1 MHKIGLHILLFF
13 LLTGCLENSAQQ
25 LGGPCEGCEAA
36 LEYEGA
42 LQNNDTLEGYL
53 TQEPRLRLEGR
64 VLDLKGNPV
73 EGVVLY
79 IHQTNRDGIYPV
91 PDGSEGWGR
100 RHGKHRGW
108 IRTGKDGRY
117 TFYTFRPGAYPGR
130 TDPEHI
136 HLFIA
141 EAGKRPYYADDFV
154 FADDP
159 RLTNAI
165 RQSRRNRCGSGILAL
180 EDDGGELLGKRDI
193 ILGKNIPHYE

>member
-1 MHKIGLHILLFF
+1 MYKIGFHILLLF
-13 LLTGCLENSAQQ
+13 LLAGCQENVAQQ

-36 LEYEGA
+36 LEYEGN
-42 LQNNDTLEGYL
+42 LKNNDTIEGYI

-73 EGVVLY
+73 EGVILY
-79 IHQTNRDGIYPV
+79 THQTNRDGIYPAAA
-91 PDGSEGWGR
+91 GSEGWGR

-108 IRTGKDGRY
+108 VRTGKDGRY

-136 HLFIA
+136 HLYIA
-141 EAGKRPYYADDFV
+141 EPGKRPYYADDFV
-154 FADDP
+154 FTDDP
-159 RLTNAI
+159 RLTDSL
-165 RQSRRNRCGSGILAL
+165 RKSRRNRCGSGILTL
-180 EDDGGELLGKRDI
+180 EDEGGELLGKRDI